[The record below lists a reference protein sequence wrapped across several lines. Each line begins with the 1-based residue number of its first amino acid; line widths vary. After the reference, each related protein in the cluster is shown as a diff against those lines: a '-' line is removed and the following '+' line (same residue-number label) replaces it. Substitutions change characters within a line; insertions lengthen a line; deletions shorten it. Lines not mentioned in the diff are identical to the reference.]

1 MTAKDIRFD
10 WKLEIHFMKIQ
21 RRYNRFHSRH
31 RNLVGQEQ
39 VEKTLSRQDQVEET
53 LSRQDQVEETLSRK
67 DQADSV

>member
-31 RNLVGQEQ
+31 RNLVETRTGRRDLVETRSGRRDL
-39 VEKTLSRQDQVEET
+39 VEKRSGRLS
-53 LSRQDQVEETLSRK
+53 LS
-67 DQADSV
+67 